1 MSDLNLESLLRTVRD
16 GSGLLHKRDIQRVQR
31 QLLESPAL
39 DYPNGD
45 DAAVIP
51 NGEHFD
57 LLAGEGF
64 MDQFVAADPWFAGWC
79 GVLVNVS
86 DIAAMGGRPVAVVN
100 ALWGGADPQTERLLQ
115 GMCAASRAYGVPI
128 VGGHTNLQCAELRLS
143 VSILG
148 RAQRVL
154 SSFSARPGQHL
165 VMAVD
170 LRGQYQPPFN
180 NWNASTRAPAERLRQ
195 DIELLPQIA
204 ESQLATAAKD
214 ISQAGLLGTCVMLLE
229 SSNVGA
235 HIQLEQVPKPE
246 AVSWP
251 QWLQT
256 FPSFGFLLTCDDA
269 HLGTLLSLFT
279 QRSIHAAA
287 IGRINDSGL
296 CTVSWHQQSDLFWDL
311 RATPLTGMRGND
323 MRSPDVTRGD

>member
-1 MSDLNLESLLRTVRD
+1 MSDPKQLHSLLEAVRE
-16 GSGLLHKRDIQRVQR
+16 GSGLLHKRDIQLVQR
-31 QLLESPAL
+31 HLQEASPL
-39 DYPNGD
+39 SYPNGD

-51 NGEHFD
+51 AGDEFD

-79 GVLVNVS
+79 GILVNVS
-86 DIAAMGGRPVAVVN
+86 DIAAMGGKPLAVVN
-100 ALWGGADPQTERLLQ
+100 ALWGGNDERTEQLLQ
-115 GMCAASRAYGVPI
+115 EMSAASRAYGVPI

-180 NWNASTRAPAERLRQ
+180 NWNASTQAPSQRLRE
-195 DIELLPQIA
+195 DIALLPKIA
-204 ESQLATAAKD
+204 EQEWATAAKD
-214 ISQAGLLGTCVMLLE
+214 ISQAGVLGTCVMLLE
-229 SSNVGA
+229 SSRVGA
-235 HIQLEQVPKPE
+235 HIQLENMPKPA
-246 AVSWP
+246 AVEWL

-256 FPSFGFLLTCDDA
+256 FPSFGFLLTCDDEY
-269 HLGTLLSLFT
+269 LQPLLNLFKA
-279 QRSIHAAA
+279 REIDAAA
-287 IGRINDSGL
+287 IGQINDSGL
-296 CTVSWHQQSDLFWDL
+296 CTVSWENESDLFWDVH
-311 RATPLTGMRGND
+311 ATPLTA
-323 MRSPDVTRGD
+323 MRSHYHA